1 MFKQC
6 EWTGLCFL
14 SFLTVLYSAS
24 DSCTRKNSE
33 RDFSSLFVLDHG
45 LVIPQL
51 LNFSSRDHCKLT
63 EKILKPDGGKE
74 DAFEGG
80 VKIARNYLT
89 ALGACNL
96 SGSKPDSDSKGETT
110 DQS

>member
-1 MFKQC
+1 MDRTLFSFFSYRDFL
-6 EWTGLCFL
+6 GLRFL
-14 SFLTVLYSAS
+14 HQEKFRA
-24 DSCTRKNSE
+24 R
-33 RDFSSLFVLDHG
+33 FSSLFVLVHG
-45 LVIPQL
+45 LVILQL
-51 LNFSSRDHCKLT
+51 LNFSSRDHCNLT
-63 EKILKPDGGKE
+63 EKILKPDGEKE